1 MAMLAW
7 WGLLQTTPFGVSVG
21 TAGLEQVLGIV

>member
-7 WGLLQTTPFGVSVG
+7 WGLLQTPFSVSVG